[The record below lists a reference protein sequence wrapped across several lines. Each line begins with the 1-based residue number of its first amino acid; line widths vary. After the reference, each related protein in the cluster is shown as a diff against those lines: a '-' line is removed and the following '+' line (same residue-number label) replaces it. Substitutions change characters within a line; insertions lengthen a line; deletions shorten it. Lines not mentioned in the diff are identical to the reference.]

1 MIVRNGRGEVQE
13 HGPHRV
19 ISVSGMK
26 IAAGYGEEASG
37 GWDRNMDFLFAR
49 PERPVRAE
57 KSKVA
62 YEDRTATERQ
72 RRYRARRRAHVNAV
86 AAAGA
91 RRRRAARAA
100 TAA

>member
-1 MIVRNGRGEVQE
+1 MIVRDGRGVSHD
-13 HGPHRV
+13 HGAHRV
-19 ISVSGMK
+19 ISISGMK

-37 GWDRNMDFLFAR
+37 GWSRDMDFLFAR

-57 KSKVA
+57 KAKVA

-72 RRYRARRRAHVNAV
+72 RRYRERRREHVNAV

-91 RRRRAARAA
+91 RRRRAARAQ